1 MPESTQRSIHAEDP
15 PYYIL
20 VSHSAAPTN
29 APGVPS
35 TTLSHPV
42 IQYHYADDPADA
54 LLPQYPGEQI
64 LIIDYDPNSSAAP
77 AVKSL
82 SSDLAVTGL
91 RVTSPPGAR
100 AAEDDMGRNEKMY
113 ILETTM
119 LPEENMDE
127 DEYMSPSA
135 VLTRFRQRN
144 AVLRLALEY
153 GDTAAMDDTIQQKL
167 TAPGPQGQ
175 P

>member
-113 ILETTM
+113 ILETTV
-119 LPEENMDE
+119 LPEEKCG
-127 DEYMSPSA
+127 PTPLIRIA
-135 VLTRFRQRN
+135 TQ
-144 AVLRLALEY
+144 LRE
-153 GDTAAMDDTIQQKL
+153 
-167 TAPGPQGQ
+167 
-175 P
+175 

>member
-1 MPESTQRSIHAEDP
+1 M
-15 PYYIL
+15 
-20 VSHSAAPTN
+20 
-29 APGVPS
+29 
-35 TTLSHPV
+35 
-42 IQYHYADDPADA
+42 
-54 LLPQYPGEQI
+54 
-64 LIIDYDPNSSAAP
+64 
-77 AVKSL
+77 
-82 SSDLAVTGL
+82 TGL
-91 RVTSPPGAR
+91 RVTSPPGTR

-113 ILETTM
+113 ILETTV

-175 P
+175 A